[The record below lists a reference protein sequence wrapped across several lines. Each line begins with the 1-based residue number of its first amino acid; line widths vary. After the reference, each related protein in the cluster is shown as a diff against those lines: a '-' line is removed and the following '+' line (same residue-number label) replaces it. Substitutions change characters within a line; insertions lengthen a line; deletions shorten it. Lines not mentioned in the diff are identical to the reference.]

1 MLNRSGG
8 EHMSGQEP
16 SRRRLI
22 YGRRQGHK
30 LRDRQRHLMEEL
42 LPRLAVDI
50 RSRTDVL
57 PAGAGRRPLWLE
69 IGFGGGEHL
78 AWQAAHNPGVD
89 FIGCEPF
96 INGVA
101 KLLSS
106 IDECGLT
113 NIRIHDDD
121 ARDVLDWLPD
131 ASVERVFLLYPDPW
145 HKVRHHKRR
154 FVSPEN
160 LDRLAR
166 VMTDDGTF
174 RFSSDIPDNVRWTLA
189 HVRRHGAFRWTAN
202 RPADWR
208 DRPSDWPQTRYEVK
222 ALEAGRSPCYLTF
235 RREQRQ
241 PVV

>member
-1 MLNRSGG
+1 
-8 EHMSGQEP
+8 MSGQD

-30 LRDRQRHLMEEL
+30 LRDRQRHLMENL
-42 LPRLAVDI
+42 LPRLAVDL
-50 RSRTDVL
+50 TAEFPD
-57 PAGAGRRPLWLE
+57 PDGNAGKHRPLWLE

-78 AWQAAHNPGVD
+78 AWQAEHNRHVD

-96 INGVA
+96 VNGVA
-101 KLLSS
+101 KMLSL
-106 IDECGLT
+106 IDEHGLT

-131 ASVERVFLLYPDPW
+131 ASVDRVFLLYPDPW

-166 VMTDDGTF
+166 VMTNEGEF
-174 RFSSDIPDNVRWTLA
+174 RFSSDIPDYVRWTLS
-189 HVRRHGAFRWTAN
+189 HIRRHTAFRWTAK

-208 DRPSDWPQTRYEVK
+208 DRPADWPQTRYEVK
-222 ALEAGRSPCYLTF
+222 ALEAGRTPCYLTF
-235 RREQRQ
+235 RRKHRQ
-241 PVV
+241 VAV